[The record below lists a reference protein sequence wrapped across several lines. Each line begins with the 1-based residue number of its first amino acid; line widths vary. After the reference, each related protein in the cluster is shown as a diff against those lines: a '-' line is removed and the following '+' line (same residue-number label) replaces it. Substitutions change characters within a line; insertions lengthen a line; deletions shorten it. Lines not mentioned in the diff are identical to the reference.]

1 MRGLFSDR
9 FLRRF
14 FIDLKYRQKHPNSR
28 ASGQDRN
35 EEAGADTTGSEA
47 NDAPDKA
54 NSNLPA
60 GNRPSEE

>member
-14 FIDLKYRQKHPNSR
+14 VIDLKYRQKHPNSR
-28 ASGQDRN
+28 ASEEDRN
-35 EEAGADTTGSEA
+35 EEVGADITGSEA
-47 NDAPDKA
+47 NDAPNKA

-60 GNRPSEE
+60 GTRPSEE